1 MILKF
6 FNGYVCDVPN
16 ISKECTIDNYKA
28 IYDYIIEHQENI
40 GISQDDLI
48 FVQQVNFIEDE
59 TNRDMIYV
67 FIQSI
72 SILDIYIVFSWI
84 DSITLSE
91 RENKAQ
97 RYLQYLCDRH
107 LLYLSTG
114 TKYCELWFNNKKVSS
129 CWDGRKLDNIEI
141 DKTDDNK
148 YICKNVPISISQISQ
163 ISNKYH
169 YPTYYY
175 PTLSFDEEDLD

>member
-1 MILKF
+1 MFLKF
-6 FNGYVCDVPN
+6 FNGYVCDVSN
-16 ISKECTIDNYKA
+16 ISKECTINNYKA
-28 IYDYIIEHQENI
+28 IYDYIIENQENV

-48 FVQQVNFIEDE
+48 FLQQVNFIQDE
-59 TNRDMIYV
+59 TNKDMIYV

-72 SILDIYIVFSWI
+72 STIDIHIVFSWI
-84 DSITLSE
+84 DSNPPLE

-114 TKYCELWFNNKKVSS
+114 RNYCELWFNNNKISS

-141 DKTDDNK
+141 DKTDNK
-148 YICKNVPISISQISQ
+148 YICKNIPISIG
-163 ISNKYH
+163 ISNKYK
-169 YPTYYY
+169 YYSTFY
-175 PTLSFDEEDLD
+175 PTLSFDEEDLEL